1 MIFLLLFTMFK
12 FFSKSTLP
20 KNTNRARA
28 PQFERARRRWRKQ
41 IGPRQGVSSS
51 SCKLHCS
58 WLRCKKSSAP
68 FPFRSCRVKQRF
80 DINWSGFQRQKRTL
94 CLLTLNPLSALTSLL
109 SLHVSARHARVHT
122 CILHGPRYPEL
133 WLPKDLLSL
142 WVSTCSPRLSFLLVV
157 SARSP

>member
-1 MIFLLLFTMFK
+1 MIFLLLFTMFN

-68 FPFRSCRVKQRF
+68 FPVSFVPCEAALWYQLVWISKAEANAVSPHAESVIRSHLFAFASCFSPACSRTHLHSP
-80 DINWSGFQRQKRTL
+80 WPSLSGVM
-94 CLLTLNPLSALTSLL
+94 A
-109 SLHVSARHARVHT
+109 
-122 CILHGPRYPEL
+122 
-133 WLPKDLLSL
+133 PKG
-142 WVSTCSPRLSFLLVV
+142 SPVTLSFYLLAALKLPVLGV
-157 SARSP
+157 Y